1 MKCANPKCG
10 HDEREHVDG
19 CQACLHNPSGFVCM
33 SFVPAPEEGTGESGP
48 DAWLVE
54 QLARDKIRWAGQHA
68 ATHASV
74 AETAEMLVTRERL
87 ENAIGAVLPWSI
99 PEEQRYEIMAKVA
112 EKLMRDGIVAAL
124 DGHHGEPK

>member
-1 MKCANPKCG
+1 
-10 HDEREHVDG
+10 
-19 CQACLHNPSGFVCM
+19 
-33 SFVPAPEEGTGESGP
+33 
-48 DAWLVE
+48 
-54 QLARDKIRWAGQHA
+54 
-68 ATHASV
+68 
-74 AETAEMLVTRERL
+74 MLVTRERL